1 MGEDFIALK
10 RQSATTTTT
19 HGQMFCCIREH
30 PNHFSLKSEQ
40 KHDFYIGTDKQDV
53 FLPIFLHFL
62 FIKGTCFDVGQVT

>member
-40 KHDFYIGTDKQDV
+40 KHDFYIETDKQDV
-53 FLPIFLHFL
+53 FPSIFPHIFVYQGHM
-62 FIKGTCFDVGQVT
+62 F